1 MVCAMP
7 QLRGYTYAGVSL
19 RFGKKILLLWN
30 AQRESWELPG
40 GTVEDTDQTYLAAAL
55 RELAEEA
62 GIQVD
67 GAPAWVMGTAPM
79 QTPGAGAVFGFNI
92 DRAELPPQPVLSE
105 EHTEYGW
112 FDIDA
117 LPEQIHTVCIHP
129 ILRWKYTEI
138 DLYKLIQRGVVIGPN
153 SYFNQV
159 LFPVRVTG
167 TGVAFRL
174 GEMQYTFRDPKD
186 YLTPEFVER
195 VNGLPLLWKHAQADL
210 INGKTMAQQSIGNVV
225 SPWIKGDE
233 VWGVG
238 RVVNLDAA
246 TSMATGAYSTSPSFI
261 TAIESRS
268 NEGGIELTI
277 EGQTMHLDHLAVV
290 DMGVWD
296 KLGEPSGIDAPITL
310 RPIPLTFLK
319 EYTMDDVVPA
329 ADATV
334 APAVDANEE
343 RFKKL
348 EDICASMKDS
358 MTALCD
364 ALMSKKDTVAKPAEV
379 LADGAEGT
387 PAPLM
392 EGASF
397 GDQAPLPGD
406 GATQDAV
413 TTEAFKHAMSAK
425 DAVIAAQ
432 QKQLDA
438 LASSMPKD
446 LSDDDRN
453 ALSEAESR
461 ADAIFLA
468 FGKSAPRPLMN
479 ENHLPYRRRIA
490 KTLQPHSK
498 RFKSMNLSVLDAASF
513 GSIEAEIYKD
523 ALDAAR
529 SPEGMPP
536 NSLMPVKR
544 RSFGNREIIE
554 WRGSPRA
561 FLAPFSQPPRR
572 AKEGRYERRSN

>member
-1 MVCAMP
+1 MVRLVP

-19 RFGKKILLLWN
+19 RFGKKVLLLWN

-62 GIQVD
+62 GIQVE

-79 QTPGAGAVFGFNI
+79 QTPGAGLVFGYNI
-92 DRAELPPQPVLSE
+92 DRGELPPKPVLSD
-105 EHTEYGW
+105 EHTDYGW
-112 FDIDA
+112 FEIDA
-117 LPEQIHTVCIHP
+117 LPDQIHAICIHP

-138 DLYKLIQRGVVIGPN
+138 DLYKIIQQGVVIGPN

-174 GEMQYTFRDPKD
+174 GDLQYTFRDPKD
-186 YLTPEFVER
+186 YLTSEFVER
-195 VNGLPLLWKHAQADL
+195 VNGLPLLWKHAEADL
-210 INGKTMAQQSIGNVV
+210 IDGKTLAQQSIGNVV
-225 SPWIKGDE
+225 APWIKGDE

-238 RVVNLDAA
+238 RVVNSDAA
-246 TSMATGAYSTSPSFI
+246 TTMATGAYSTSPSFI
-261 TAIESRS
+261 TAINSRS
-268 NEGGIELTI
+268 NEGGINLTI

-310 RPIPLTFLK
+310 RPIPLTFVK
-319 EYTMDDVVPA
+319 DYTMEDVAPA
-329 ADATV
+329 ADAVMNPST
-334 APAVDANEE
+334 DSSED

-348 EDICASMKDS
+348 EDSMARMSDA
-358 MTALCD
+358 MTKLCD
-364 ALMSKKDTVAKPAEV
+364 AMMSKKDAATEPAAPM
-379 LADGAEGT
+379 ADSTGSE

-397 GDQAPLPGD
+397 GDAAPLPGD

-453 ALSEAESR
+453 ALSEAESK

-498 RFKSMNLSVLDAASF
+498 RFKSINLGVLDATSF
-513 GSIEAEIYKD
+513 GAIEAEIYKD

-536 NSLMPVKR
+536 NGLMPVKR

-561 FLAPFSQPPRR
+561 FLAPFSESPKR
-572 AKEGRYERRSN
+572 AKLTPQRTHA